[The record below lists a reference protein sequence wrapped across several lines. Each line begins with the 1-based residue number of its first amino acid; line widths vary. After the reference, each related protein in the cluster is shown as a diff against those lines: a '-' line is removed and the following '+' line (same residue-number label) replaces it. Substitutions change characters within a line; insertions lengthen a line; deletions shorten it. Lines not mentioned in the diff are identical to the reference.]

1 MNKLIALFFFLIMF
15 ANVNAQVVPI
25 ISITNN
31 NSSGLPI
38 DTGQFKTVTGIVT
51 VANEF
56 GGPAYIQDS
65 QAGIAVFYN
74 DFSAAVEIGDSVI
87 VTAKLSQFNGL
98 TELVYSTFGGT
109 PSFTIIDSKCLVCMN
124 CQLNFLYWT
133 LF

>member
-1 MNKLIALFFFLIMF
+1 MF

-65 QAGIAVFYN
+65 QAGIADCYRKT
-74 DFSAAVEIGDSVI
+74 FSV
-87 VTAKLSQFNGL
+87 Q
-98 TELVYSTFGGT
+98 
-109 PSFTIIDSKCLVCMN
+109 
-124 CQLNFLYWT
+124 WT
-133 LF
+133 Y